1 MGEQD
6 INKYKTAIKQRMTAV
21 RMRTWALTIAIA
33 IALVFYFLMQTFI
46 KESINV
52 VDFFFLC
59 ITAILVHFIYFP
71 DGEIFGQKD
80 KQFITNR
87 DAYNDKATKIN
98 EQHTFKYLKEYCEV
112 EYQERKKRYIT
123 EELSLIGITE
133 EEYKWFKQKDIK
145 FIQQKDKFE
154 IEIDH
159 EHSKFIVL
167 ARGKKKKLIKLL
179 FEPIPIEKN
188 EPDTIMSA
196 IEVRTSRKITDKSRL
211 FKMSSNISKVL
222 LSFVMGAVFAYT
234 GYILKD
240 GIGIEQITLIIMF
253 LTTIFST
260 AVTSFSS
267 GEICQ
272 RVYRKQF
279 YIELSLFIDGFNEWL
294 YNKQVKPIDK
304 QQN

>member
-1 MGEQD
+1 MGETEQ
-6 INKYKTAIKQRMTAV
+6 NKYKTAIKMRMGAV

-33 IALVFYFLMQTFI
+33 IALVFYFLMQTFV
-46 KESINV
+46 KEGINI

-59 ITAILVHFIYFP
+59 ITSILVHFIYFP

-80 KQFITNR
+80 GDYIKNR
-87 DAYNDKATKIN
+87 DAYNDKATNIN

-133 EEYKWFKQKDIK
+133 EEYAWFKTKDIK
-145 FIQQKDKFE
+145 FIQQNNKFE
-154 IEIDH
+154 IEIDK
-159 EHSKFIVL
+159 EHSKLIVL
-167 ARGKKKKLIKLL
+167 AKGKKKKLLRLL

-196 IEVRTSRKITDKSRL
+196 IEVRTSRKITDKSRF
-211 FKMSSNISKVL
+211 FKASSNISKVFL
-222 LSFVMGAVFAYT
+222 AFVMGAVFAYT
-234 GYILKD
+234 GYVLKD
-240 GIGIEQITLIIMF
+240 GLGIEQITLIVMF

-272 RVYRKQF
+272 RVFRKQF

-294 YNKQVKPIDK
+294 YNKGVDK
-304 QQN
+304 QQK